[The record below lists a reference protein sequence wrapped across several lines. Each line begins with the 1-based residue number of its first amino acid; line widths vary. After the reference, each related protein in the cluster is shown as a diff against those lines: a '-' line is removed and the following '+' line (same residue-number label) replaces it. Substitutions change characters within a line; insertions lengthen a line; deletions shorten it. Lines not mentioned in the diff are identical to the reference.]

1 MSEFRDVTA
10 ALSAEAAGLD
20 DSGDL
25 SGVSFC
31 GLARRSESLAQQC
44 HGTLPVAGMRLAVG
58 NPDHLTEFEDVQGHG
73 YITMSGRSIGVRMC
87 WSLTNRTVR
96 LPSTTGVEARR
107 SKTTHAPICGGI
119 ALPSASTNHRVVF
132 SVL

>member
-25 SGVSFC
+25 GGVPFC
-31 GLARRSESLAQQC
+31 GLARRSESLTQQC
-44 HGTLPVAGMRLAVG
+44 HGALPVAGMRLAIS
-58 NPDHLTEFEDVQGHG
+58 NADCLAEFENVQGHG

-87 WSLTNRTVR
+87 
-96 LPSTTGVEARR
+96 
-107 SKTTHAPICGGI
+107 
-119 ALPSASTNHRVVF
+119 
-132 SVL
+132 